1 MSDEENFLTRWSR
14 RKSEA
19 AESGAAPAEVPK
31 EPAGPLDDQM
41 QKEDTQPA
49 FDPTSLPP
57 LDSIEAGTDITAFLR
72 AGVPSDLA
80 RAALRRAWA
89 TDPNIRDFVGL
100 SENSWDFT
108 ADSIPGFGPLSPED
122 AGELLARYTGK
133 VAEAANKVGQ
143 ILQGTEPSR
152 PAQVGKIDTEVSVR
166 RTESG
171 PPEAAQGSLPE
182 AAEQLPSQ
190 CSKKHSAT
198 QNNLPAERRHG
209 GALPRK

>member
-19 AESGAAPAEVPK
+19 AESNAAPAEVPK
-31 EPAGPLDDQM
+31 ELTGPLDEQP
-41 QKEDTQPA
+41 QKEDTKPA
-49 FDPTSLPP
+49 FDPAALPA

-72 AGVPSDLA
+72 AGVPSELA

-89 TDPNIRDFVGL
+89 ADPAIRDFVGL

-133 VAEAANKVGQ
+133 LAEAANKVGQ
-143 ILQGTEPSR
+143 ILQGTESSR
-152 PAQVGKIDTEVSVR
+152 PAQSGKVDTEVSVR
-166 RTESG
+166 RTESA
-171 PPEAAQGSLPE
+171 PLEAAQESLPE
-182 AAEQLPSQ
+182 AAEQHPSQ
-190 CSKKHSAT
+190 CSKKHPAT
-198 QNNLPAERRHG
+198 QNNLSAERRHG